1 MSTAAVPLA
10 SSAAIQVSSILSVFA
25 RMDEHFD
32 VIYINESFN
41 RDEWHTFEVGKTRFS
56 DQALAEAGKHHCWV
70 ATRSCRLAFIP
81 LLTLFFHSTGEMVI
95 FNMREK
101 RPAYNLLDNNC
112 QNFALNFLDK
122 IRVGKHRDFATSF
135 NVYQRAI
142 GAGAIKDLFIDDHP
156 DDKPETADEDAGL
169 GPGHHDT
176 VQTAQ
181 QVMDENT
188 TKLDDHHSF
197 FQ

>member
-1 MSTAAVPLA
+1 MSTAGLPLA
-10 SSAAIQVSSILSVFA
+10 SSAAIQVSSVLRVFA

-32 VIYINESFN
+32 VIYINEAFN

-56 DQALAEAGKHHCWV
+56 DQALAEAGKHHCCV

-81 LLTLFFHSTGEMVI
+81 LLTFSHSTGEMVI

-142 GAGAIKDLFIDDHP
+142 GAGAIKDLFVDDHP

-169 GPGHHDT
+169 GPEQHDT
-176 VQTAQ
+176 VKTAQ

>member
-1 MSTAAVPLA
+1 
-10 SSAAIQVSSILSVFA
+10 
-25 RMDEHFD
+25 
-32 VIYINESFN
+32 
-41 RDEWHTFEVGKTRFS
+41 
-56 DQALAEAGKHHCWV
+56 
-70 ATRSCRLAFIP
+70 
-81 LLTLFFHSTGEMVI
+81 MVI

-112 QNFALNFLDK
+112 QNFALKFLDN

-142 GAGAIKDLFIDDHP
+142 GAGTIKDLFTDEHP

-169 GPGHHDT
+169 GAKHHDT

-181 QVMDENT
+181 HIMDENT
-188 TKLDDHHSF
+188 TKLDNHHSF